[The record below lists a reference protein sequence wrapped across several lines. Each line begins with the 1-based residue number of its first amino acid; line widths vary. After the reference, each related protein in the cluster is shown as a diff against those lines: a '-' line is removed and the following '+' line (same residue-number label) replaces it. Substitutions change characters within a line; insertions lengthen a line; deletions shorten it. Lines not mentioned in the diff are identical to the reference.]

1 MGQLNTSTDQLDPE
15 AVPTVRQW
23 SRWMAPFLL
32 FASLSLTVMPAG
44 YWGFAFA
51 RLLALVFLVLSIVWG
66 ILARQ
71 WIFVSVVVGTMV
83 GIAGLGILVVRPGHG
98 HHNESAAVANLRTIN
113 TAEVTYLSNAGTY
126 GSMTD
131 LIAAQFLDDTF
142 TGTKAGY
149 NYSITMDATS
159 YTAEA
164 VPASTKTGRY
174 GYYTVPDAVVRY
186 STTASLA
193 PTAAQA
199 GKSVQ

>member
-1 MGQLNTSTDQLDPE
+1 VPLTTLNDQLNPE
-15 AVPTVRQW
+15 AVPRRHALRSIAQF
-23 SRWMAPFLL
+23 S
-32 FASLSLTVMPAG
+32 
-44 YWGFAFA
+44 
-51 RLLALVFLVLSIVWG
+51 LLAILFLAWPRRAGCFVLGSPELVGIVFAVLLIWD
-66 ILARQ
+66 IQARQ
-71 WIFVSVVVGTMV
+71 WILVGVAV
-83 GIAGLGILVVRPGHG
+83 GIVGFNTLISSRDTGRGG
-98 HHNESAAVANLRTIN
+98 SNESAAVANLRTIN
-113 TAEVTYLSNAGTY
+113 TAEVTYLSSSGGSY

-131 LIAAQFLDDTF
+131 LIAAQLLDDTF

-149 NYSITMDATS
+149 NYSITLDATS

-174 GYYTVPDAVVRY
+174 GYYSGTDAVVRY